1 MSKVLLQKANYLQ
14 SDELKLLKK
23 AIQFA
28 EQAHDGQYRQTG
40 EPYIIHPFAITEILL
55 NYKADITTLI
65 AALLHDVVED
75 TEHSLEEIES
85 YFGATIR
92 YIVNGLTK
100 GKKQQDQKKVLYEAI
115 NFKKLLLAS
124 QQDIRVG
131 IIKVIDRF
139 HNIKTLSVKKPAKQV
154 SYANETLTLF
164 APLAKRLGLYTIQ
177 HELEN
182 LAFQYLHKERYNKV
196 LKFLTGYVPHLQK
209 NITDLRKGIHSFYD
223 TNLSF
228 EISYEFPPIYTA
240 YSQLQEVQNVSGI
253 SQIYITTTSVLDC
266 YKILGMIHQ
275 LYKPTINYFEDNIAL
290 ENSHFNN
297 NLKTKVNMNDIEQT
311 IIIQTQL
318 AKTLKDNGIFS
329 LLNNRT
335 VDVQAISY
343 KIMNDTIVNN
353 NLLHTDPITF
363 HNLVFHELFE
373 NNITAYTT
381 DLQPIYLP
389 EGATII
395 DFSFSAFPKIAH
407 NMKKAKINGI
417 PVPLKTKVSHFDVI
431 EIHFSLK
438 QNLELDWLN
447 YANTAKAQLIIQQ
460 KLS

>member
-1 MSKVLLQKANYLQ
+1 MSEVLLQKANYLQ
-14 SDELKLLKK
+14 SHELKRLKK
-23 AIQFA
+23 AIYFA

-75 TEHSLEEIES
+75 TEYSLEEIES
-85 YFGATIR
+85 HFGATIR

-100 GKKQQDQKKVLYEAI
+100 GKKQQDQNKVLYEAI
-115 NFKKLLLAS
+115 NFKKLLLSS
-124 QQDIRVG
+124 QHDIRVG
-131 IIKVIDRF
+131 IIKVIDRL
-139 HNIKTLSVKKPAKQV
+139 HNIKTLNVKNPAKQV
-154 SYANETLTLF
+154 AYANETLTLF

-177 HELEN
+177 YELEN
-182 LAFQYLHKERYNKV
+182 LAFQYLHKERYSKV

-209 NITDLRKGIHSFYD
+209 NITDLSKGIHSFCD

-240 YSQLQEVQNVSGI
+240 YSQLQEIQNVSEV
-253 SQIYITTTSVLDC
+253 SQICITTTSVLDC

-275 LYKPTINYFEDNIAL
+275 LYNPTINYFEDNIAL
-290 ENSHFNN
+290 ENSYFNN
-297 NLKTKVNMNDIEQT
+297 NLKTKVNMNNTEQT

-335 VDVQAISY
+335 ANVQSISY
-343 KIMNDTIVNN
+343 KIMNDTIVHN
-353 NLLHTDPITF
+353 NLLTTDPIAF
-363 HNLVFHELFE
+363 HNLVSYELFE
-373 NNITAYTT
+373 NIITAYTS

-389 EGATII
+389 DGATII
-395 DFSFSAFPKIAH
+395 DFTFSAFPKIAH
-407 NMKKAKINGI
+407 KMKNAKVNGI
-417 PVPLKTKVSHFDVI
+417 PVPLKTKVSHFDII
-431 EIHFSLK
+431 EIHFGLK
-438 QNLELDWLN
+438 QNLALEWLN

>member
-1 MSKVLLQKANYLQ
+1 MSEVLLQKANYLQ
-14 SDELKLLKK
+14 SNELKLLKK

-40 EPYIIHPFAITEILL
+40 EPYIIHPFAIAEILL
-55 NYKADITTLI
+55 NYKADITTVI

-75 TEHSLEEIES
+75 TEHSLDEIES
-85 YFGATIR
+85 YFGTTIR

-100 GKKQQDQKKVLYEAI
+100 GKKQDQKKTLYEAI

-124 QQDIRVG
+124 QQDIRAG
-131 IIKVIDRF
+131 IIKVIDRL
-139 HNIKTLSVKKPAKQV
+139 HNIKTLNVKKTAKQV
-154 SYANETLTLF
+154 AYANETLTLF

-177 HELEN
+177 YELEN
-182 LAFQYLHKERYNKV
+182 LAFQYLHKERYSKV
-196 LKFLTGYVPHLQK
+196 LKLLTGYVPHLQK

-240 YSQLQEVQNVSGI
+240 YSQLQEVQNVSGV
-253 SQIYITTTSVLDC
+253 SQICITTTSVLDC

-290 ENSHFNN
+290 ENNHFNS
-297 NLKTKVNMNDIEQT
+297 NLKTKINMNDTEQT
-311 IIIQTQL
+311 IVIQTKF
-318 AKTLKDNGIFS
+318 AKTLKNNGIFS
-329 LLNNRT
+329 LLNNGT

-353 NLLHTDPITF
+353 NLLTTDPIAF
-363 HNLVFHELFE
+363 HNLVSYELFE
-373 NNITAYTT
+373 NTITAYTS

-389 EGATII
+389 NGATII
-395 DFSFSAFPKIAH
+395 DFTFSAFPKSAH

-431 EIHFSLK
+431 EIHFGLK
-438 QNLELDWLN
+438 QNLALEWLN

>member
-1 MSKVLLQKANYLQ
+1 MSEVLLQKANYLQ
-14 SDELKLLKK
+14 SNELKLLKK

-28 EQAHDGQYRQTG
+28 ERAHDGQYRQTG
-40 EPYIIHPFAITEILL
+40 EPYIIHPFAIAEILI

-75 TEHSLEEIES
+75 TEHSIEEIES
-85 YFGATIR
+85 HFGTTIR

-100 GKKQQDQKKVLYEAI
+100 RKKQQNQNKIIYEAI
-115 NFKKLLLAS
+115 NLKKLLLSS
-124 QQDIRVG
+124 QHDIRVG
-131 IIKVIDRF
+131 IIKVIDRL
-139 HNIKTLSVKKPAKQV
+139 HNIKTLNVKKPAKQV
-154 SYANETLTLF
+154 AYANETLTLF

-177 HELEN
+177 YELEN

-196 LKFLTGYVPHLQK
+196 LEFLTGYVPHLQK
-209 NITDLRKGIHSFYD
+209 NITDLRRGIHSFYD

-253 SQIYITTTSVLDC
+253 SQICITTTSVLDC
-266 YKILGMIHQ
+266 YKILGIIHQ

-290 ENSHFNN
+290 ENSPFNS
-297 NLKTKVNMNDIEQT
+297 NLKTKINMNDTEQT
-311 IIIQTQL
+311 IIIQTKF
-318 AKTLKDNGIFS
+318 AKRLKNNGIFS
-329 LLNNRT
+329 LLNNET
-335 VDVQAISY
+335 VDIQSLSY
-343 KIMNDTIVNN
+343 KIMNDTILNN
-353 NLLHTDPITF
+353 NLLTTNPFAF
-363 HNLVFHELFE
+363 HNLVSYELFE
-373 NNITAYTT
+373 NTITAYTS

-389 EGATII
+389 DGATII
-395 DFSFSAFPKIAH
+395 DFTFSAFPKIAH
-407 NMKKAKINGI
+407 NMKNAKVNGI

-431 EIHFSLK
+431 EIYFGLK
-438 QNLELDWLN
+438 QNLVLEWLN